1 MSVPTVRF
9 NKKDRP
15 EFYKEL
21 NRRVNKYFKDNQLS
35 KKANF
40 NMKFKTAFMVALYF
54 IPLAMIL
61 TASVTTFWPVFLTY
75 VFMGFG
81 MSGIG
86 LSIMHDANHGAYSNN
101 KKVNHALGYLI
112 NFIGGYHITWQIQ
125 HNVLHHSFT
134 NIHGHDEDLDQNV
147 MRFSPDQKRK
157 PIFKYQAY
165 YATFFYGLLS
175 IYRYLVKD
183 LQQLIRYNQKELLA
197 QQGHSFKLTFIELI
211 VTKSLYLVSTLI
223 LPIMILDLPWHLIL
237 FSFFIMHFIAGLILA
252 LIFQPAHILEETD
265 FYVTDEK
272 GSVENNWAIH
282 EMRTTANFA
291 NGSRW
296 FSWLIGGL
304 NFQVEHHLFPHVC
317 HVHYRNISG
326 IVKTTAEEYDVPYH
340 QHTTFYDALRSHYT
354 MLHKL
359 GTGEYDKNRAKRKSN
374 NVLTKPVG
382 EIFAGG

>member
-1 MSVPTVRF
+1 MSVPVVRF

-54 IPLAMIL
+54 IPLGVLLSGM
-61 TASVTTFWPVFLTY
+61 VTTFWPVLLTY
-75 VFMGFG
+75 VVMGLG
-81 MSGIG
+81 TSGIG
-86 LSIMHDANHGAYSNN
+86 LSIMHDANHGAYSND
-101 KKVNHALGYLI
+101 KRVNHALGYLI
-112 NFIGGYHITWQIQ
+112 NFIGGYHVTWQIQ

-157 PIFKYQAY
+157 PIFKFQAY

-175 IYRYLVKD
+175 IYRYLIKD
-183 LQQLIRYNQKELLA
+183 LQQLLRYNKMELLA
-197 QQGHSFKLTFIELI
+197 QQGHTFTGTLLELVI
-211 VTKSLYLVSTLI
+211 TKSLYLVLTLL
-223 LPIMILDLPWHLIL
+223 LPIYLLELPWTQVFLG
-237 FSFFIMHFIAGLILA
+237 FFVMHFIAGLILA
-252 LIFQPAHILEETD
+252 LIFQPAHIIEETD
-265 FYVTDEK
+265 FYVTDEN

-317 HVHYRNISG
+317 HVHYRGISG
-326 IVKTTAEEYDVPYH
+326 IVKATAEEYDVPYH
-340 QHTTFYDALRSHYT
+340 QHTTFLDALKSHYS
-354 MLHKL
+354 MLNKL
-359 GTGEYDKNRAKRKSN
+359 GTGEYDKLRAERMANQNVSN
-374 NVLTKPVG
+374 QAGKILVG
-382 EIFAGG
+382 